1 MTDHADDAGQ
11 AYEKTTLDNGLRV
24 VTSSMPHTR
33 SVTACV
39 FVGVGSRYEDDDRA
53 GLSHFIEHLVF
64 KGTSRRP
71 DPKDISGTVE
81 AVGGDINAGTEHELT
96 TYWSKVPEPHAE
108 ETLDLLVDMLRHSLY
123 RADDVEKE
131 RMVIYEEQRMV
142 EDDPGHRADVLT
154 DELLWPDHPLGREI
168 AGTRESVA
176 RTTRDDALAHVERYY
191 TPSNIVVSAAGSLT
205 HDAVVSQIAEL
216 CGDWKPGDST
226 AWERFEGEQTEP
238 RLEVEYS
245 RTEQAHISIAVPG
258 PSMTAPERHALDL
271 LSVILGEGMSS
282 RLFLEVRERL
292 GLAYDVHSSVVYF
305 RDCGALVVSSGAD
318 PSKAHT
324 AVAAILAEMG
334 RMRDGVPAD
343 EVERAKRLMAG
354 RLMLRME
361 DSRAVAAWMG
371 VQEALVG
378 RMFDVHRVIE
388 RIEAVTAEQVT
399 ETAARLLTPEKLN
412 MAIVG
417 PLRGRKRLEKVLT
430 TALS

>member
-1 MTDHADDAGQ
+1 
-11 AYEKTTLDNGLRV
+11 
-24 VTSSMPHTR
+24 MPHTR
-33 SVTACV
+33 SVTACA

-64 KGTSRRP
+64 KGTHRRP

-81 AVGGDINAGTEHELT
+81 AVGGEINAATEHELT

-108 ETLDLLVDMLRHSLY
+108 ETLDLLVDMLRHSLH
-123 RADDVEKE
+123 RQEDVDKE

-154 DELLWPDHPLGREI
+154 DALLWPEHPLGREI
-168 AGTRESVA
+168 AGTRESVG
-176 RTTRDDALAHVERYY
+176 RTTRDDVLAHVGRYY
-191 TPSNIVVSAAGSLT
+191 TPSNIVVSAAGRLT
-205 HDAVVSQIAEL
+205 HEAVVGQIAEL
-216 CGDWKPGDST
+216 CGDWQPGEPT
-226 AWERFEGEQTEP
+226 EWAPWEGEQTEP

-245 RTEQAHISIAVPG
+245 PTEQAHISIAVPG
-258 PSMTAPERHALDL
+258 PSMTAPDRYAFDL

-292 GLAYDVHSSVVYF
+292 GLAYDVHSSVIYF
-305 RDCGALVVSSGAD
+305 RDCGALAVSSGAD

-324 AVAAILAEMG
+324 AAAAILAEMG
-334 RMRDGVPAD
+334 RTREGIPED
-343 EVERAKRLMAG
+343 EVERAKRLVAG

-371 VQEALVG
+371 AQESLVG
-378 RMFDVHRVIE
+378 RIADVPHVIE
-388 RIEAVTAEQVT
+388 QIEAVTADQVT
-399 ETAARLLTPEKLN
+399 DTATRLLTPDKLN

-417 PLRGRKRLEKVLT
+417 PLRGRKRLEKVM
-430 TALS
+430 AKAMGSG